1 MKRQRLIKPVTPSRR
16 RPLKQQGVALITVL
30 LVFALAA
37 IITSQVAS
45 RNYRDIRKTANL
57 INSKQ
62 AYHYALAG
70 EQFARQ
76 LLFRDFDD
84 SELPR
89 SDRLSDNWANIDR
102 VFDIDNGSMT
112 IVITD
117 QQGKFNLNNLLQDN
131 GQVNTL
137 AYSQFQG
144 LLDELDIDRQLAV
157 VLLDWLDSNSVAFKN
172 GAEDPQYEELQ
183 YLTANQPLSD
193 RSELRLLQQMAFED
207 YSRLKDYVVALPK
220 TVNEQAVGITK
231 YNLNTLDAKLIEVL
245 SVGSA
250 NAERIVSRQQQGG
263 YSTVS
268 QWFSNGEANALQAV
282 QNQLSADSV
291 FFELLI
297 TAVYDDRVSI
307 IRSQLYRDPQDGKIT
322 LIKRQQGIE

>member
-1 MKRQRLIKPVTPSRR
+1 M
-16 RPLKQQGVALITVL
+16 ALITVL

-89 SDRLSDNWANIDR
+89 SDRLIDNWANIDQ

-112 IVITD
+112 IAISD
-117 QQGKFNLNNLLQDN
+117 LHSKFNLNNLLQDN
-131 GQVNTL
+131 GQINTL
-137 AYSQFQG
+137 AYAQFQL
-144 LLDELDIDRQLAV
+144 LLDELDIDRQRAV
-157 VLLDWLDSNSVAFKN
+157 VLADWLDADTVAFKN
-172 GAEDPQYEELQ
+172 GAEDQQYEESQ

-193 RSELRLLQQMAFED
+193 RSELRLLQSMAIEE
-207 YSRLKDYVVALPK
+207 YARLKEYVVALPK
-220 TVNEQAVGITK
+220 TVNEQSVGITK
-231 YNLNTLDAKLIEVL
+231 YNLNTLDAKLVEVL
-245 SVGSA
+245 AVGNS
-250 NAERIVSRQQQGG
+250 NADRIASRQQQGG
-263 YSTVS
+263 YTTLA
-268 QWFSNGEANALQAV
+268 QWFSSGEASAMQSV
-282 QNQLSADSV
+282 QNQLSTDSQ

-297 TAVYDDRVSI
+297 TAVFADRVSI

-322 LIKRQQGIE
+322 LIKRQQGLE